1 MSLLSVSLGTAG
13 ALLALGA
20 LCNRL
25 RRQQRQRHNQAWQAS
40 LHNALALLQRVQKHR
55 GLGGQDNPEAR
66 LLREQ
71 IATELD
77 RLWRSCPQDDS
88 GLAELDGAWR
98 QLRQHPADFAG
109 HCQLIEQLLNGVEHL
124 ELRLLRSQPSLQ
136 GLTLACRELED
147 LAQLRGLAVRGAQ
160 QERCPLPLQVQ
171 MRYLSQRLQP
181 SASRQLELGSAL
193 QQLQRELIEPAR
205 VAISPA
211 ACFALLT
218 PLIDARLGNLQQQ
231 LGVPA

>member
-1 MSLLSVSLGTAG
+1 MGKA
-13 ALLALGA
+13 
-20 LCNRL
+20 
-25 RRQQRQRHNQAWQAS
+25 
-40 LHNALALLQRVQKHR
+40 
-55 GLGGQDNPEAR
+55 
-66 LLREQ
+66 
-71 IATELD
+71 
-77 RLWRSCPQDDS
+77 
-88 GLAELDGAWR
+88 
-98 QLRQHPADFAG
+98 
-109 HCQLIEQLLNGVEHL
+109 
-124 ELRLLRSQPSLQ
+124 LRLLRSQPSLQ

-181 SASRQLELGSAL
+181 SASRQLDLGSAL

-218 PLIDARLGNLQQQ
+218 PLIDARLGNLHQQ
-231 LGVPA
+231 LGAPS

>member
-20 LCNRL
+20 LCSRL

-40 LHNALALLQRVQKHR
+40 VHNALALLQRLQKHR
-55 GLGGQDNPEAR
+55 GLGGQDSQEAR
-66 LLREQ
+66 QQREQ
-71 IATELD
+71 IAAELD
-77 RLWRSCPQDDS
+77 HLWRSCPQDDS
-88 GLAELDGAWR
+88 GLAELDGSWR
-98 QLRQHPADFAG
+98 RLRQHPADFAG

-171 MRYLSQRLQP
+171 MRYLSQRLQA
-181 SASRQLELGSAL
+181 SASRQFELGNAL
-193 QQLQRELIEPAR
+193 QQLRRE
-205 VAISPA
+205 
-211 ACFALLT
+211 
-218 PLIDARLGNLQQQ
+218 LIDARLGNLQQQ
-231 LGVPA
+231 LGTSA

>member
-1 MSLLSVSLGTAG
+1 M
-13 ALLALGA
+13 
-20 LCNRL
+20 
-25 RRQQRQRHNQAWQAS
+25 
-40 LHNALALLQRVQKHR
+40 
-55 GLGGQDNPEAR
+55 
-66 LLREQ
+66 
-71 IATELD
+71 
-77 RLWRSCPQDDS
+77 
-88 GLAELDGAWR
+88 AWR
-98 QLRQHPADFAG
+98 KTRTRKRPPPWGSSRRDLAWRRLRQHPADFAG

-231 LGVPA
+231 LGAPA